1 MATGTL
7 TQAYR
12 HEPVMLQEVLDTLQ
26 LAPGA
31 VVCDCTLGG
40 AGHSVHMARAVGAEG
55 LLIGIDQDDMALAAA
70 SDRLDREAPH
80 TPHRLLKGNFGDLD
94 ELLCS
99 AEVPGVDGI
108 LFDLGV
114 SSPQLDI
121 PGRGFSY
128 HEDAPLDMRMDPGN
142 NPLNAAEVINTYT
155 EADLARILRVY
166 GEEKFASQIAREIC
180 RRRQKEPI
188 RTTGELVDAI
198 KAAIP
203 AAARRHGHHP
213 ARKSF
218 QAIRIEV
225 NSELQ
230 ELQEALAQALE
241 LLAVGG
247 RLCVISF
254 HSLEDRIV
262 KEAFA
267 RAGKPRKVDK
277 RLPVLEEEQLN
288 YRLITRK
295 PITANA
301 EELESNNRSHS
312 AKLRIIEK
320 VREPLWQKQD

>member
-1 MATGTL
+1 
-7 TQAYR
+7 
-12 HEPVMLQEVLDTLQ
+12 
-26 LAPGA
+26 
-31 VVCDCTLGG
+31 
-40 AGHSVHMARAVGAEG
+40 MARKNAVKDNLEQ
-55 LLIGIDQDDMALAAA
+55 IQ
-70 SDRLDREAPH
+70 H
-80 TPHRLLKGNFGDLD
+80 
-94 ELLCS
+94 
-99 AEVPGVDGI
+99 
-108 LFDLGV
+108 
-114 SSPQLDI
+114 Q
-121 PGRGFSY
+121 SY
-128 HEDAPLDMRMDPGN
+128 
-142 NPLNAAEVINTYT
+142 
-155 EADLARILRVY
+155 
-166 GEEKFASQIAREIC
+166 
-180 RRRQKEPI
+180 
-188 RTTGELVDAI
+188 
-198 KAAIP
+198 
-203 AAARRHGHHP
+203 
-213 ARKSF
+213 
-218 QAIRIEV
+218 
-225 NSELQ
+225 SELQ

>member
-1 MATGTL
+1 
-7 TQAYR
+7 
-12 HEPVMLQEVLDTLQ
+12 MLQEVLDTLQ

-225 NSELQ
+225 NHEL
-230 ELQEALAQALE
+230 EVLERGLEA
-241 LLAVGG
+241 AVRWLNPGG
-247 RLCVISF
+247 RMCVISY

-262 KEAFA
+262 K
-267 RAGKPRKVDK
+267 
-277 RLPVLEEEQLN
+277 RLFQEMSRGCTCPPDIPVCVCGNVPVLDV
-288 YRLITRK
+288 ITRK
-295 PITANA
+295 PLVASA
-301 EELESNNRSHS
+301 EEVEGNPRARS
-312 AKLRIIEK
+312 AKIRVAQRI
-320 VREPLWQKQD
+320 